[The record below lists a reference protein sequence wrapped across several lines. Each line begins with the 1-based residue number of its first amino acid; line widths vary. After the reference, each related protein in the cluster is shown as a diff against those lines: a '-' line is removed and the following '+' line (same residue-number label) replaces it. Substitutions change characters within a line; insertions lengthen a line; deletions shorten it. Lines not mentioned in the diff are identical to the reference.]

1 MIVEEKKVSNDKK
14 EEKINEED
22 CNELKKFIV
31 FVNDLIK
38 K

>member
-1 MIVEEKKVSNDKK
+1 MMVEEKKVSNDKK
-14 EEKINEED
+14 EEKIKEED
-22 CNELKKFIV
+22 YDELKKFIV